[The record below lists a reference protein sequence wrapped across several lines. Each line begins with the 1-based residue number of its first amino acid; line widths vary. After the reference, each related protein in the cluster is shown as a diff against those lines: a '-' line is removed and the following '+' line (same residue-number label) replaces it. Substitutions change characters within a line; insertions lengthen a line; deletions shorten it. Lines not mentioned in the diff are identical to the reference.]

1 MKRSLTAT
9 LAVVAITVAALAA
22 CGGSST
28 TGTPASGATSPAAT
42 ATTGGATGSPVAV
55 DGAEVFA
62 QNCAG
67 CHGSAGAGGRGPDI
81 TGKTDTTAVE
91 DQVRN
96 GGTSMPAFGDTL
108 SDEQIAA
115 VAEYVTTQL

>member
-1 MKRSLTAT
+1 MKRPLTAT
-9 LAVVAITVAALAA
+9 LAVVAIAVASLAA

-28 TGTPASGATSPAAT
+28 TGTPASAATSPTATAGGATS
-42 ATTGGATGSPVAV
+42 SPVAV

-67 CHGSAGAGGRGPDI
+67 CHGGAGAGGRGPDI
-81 TGKTDTTAVE
+81 TGKSDTAAVE

-96 GGTSMPAFGDTL
+96 GGTSMPAFGETL

-115 VAEYVTTQL
+115 VGEYVTTRL